1 MIRSVRNRGLRL
13 FTEKGDASRLSVQN
27 HDRLRRII
35 AALEAAKKPGDLNIP
50 GFDFHRLKGT
60 QKERYSVS
68 ASGNWRVTFAWSGED
83 AIEIDLED
91 YH

>member
-13 FTEKGDASRLSVQN
+13 FADKGDASKLSVQN
-27 HDRLRRII
+27 HDRLRRIM

-60 QKERYSVS
+60 LKERYSVA

-83 AIEIDLED
+83 AIEVDLED